1 MRIMVVEDERKVA
14 SFIARAL
21 RENAYAVDV
30 VDSSEKA
37 LVMAENTVY
46 DVILLDIRLP
56 GMSGIE
62 ACRTLRRRGVETP
75 ILMLTARSLVEQR
88 VEGLDAGADDYLV
101 KPFALAELYARVR
114 ALIRRGFSQE
124 DASLRYADLEL
135 DRHRRRVRRGQL
147 EIALTSKEYA
157 VLEFLILR
165 APHPVTR
172 SEIVEHVWDCH
183 FDSETNLVEVYINRL
198 RQKIDQD
205 HPAKLIHTLRGVGY
219 LLELREERMI
229 DERQLREKV

>member
-1 MRIMVVEDERKVA
+1 MRILVVEDEHRVA

-30 VDSSEKA
+30 TDSGEKA
-37 LVMAENTVY
+37 LAMTGSILY
-46 DVILLDIRLP
+46 DAILLDIRLP
-56 GMSGIE
+56 GISGVE
-62 ACRTLRRRGVETP
+62 ACRALRRRGVETP

-88 VEGLDAGADDYLV
+88 VEGLDSGADDYLV

-114 ALIRRGFSQE
+114 ALIRRGFNQE
-124 DASLRYADLEL
+124 EATLRYADLEL
-135 DRHRRRVRRGQL
+135 DRHRRRVRRGSL

-157 VLEFLILR
+157 VLEFLMLR

-205 HPAKLIHTLRGVGY
+205 QQARLIHTLRGVGY
-219 LLELREERMI
+219 LLELREERTA
-229 DERQLREKV
+229 DER

>member
-1 MRIMVVEDERKVA
+1 MRILVVEDERRVA

-30 VDSSEKA
+30 VETSERA
-37 LVMAENTVY
+37 LAMAESTVY
-46 DVILLDIRLP
+46 DVILLDVRLP
-56 GMSGIE
+56 GMSGVE

-88 VEGLDAGADDYLV
+88 VEGLDAGADDYMV
-101 KPFALAELYARVR
+101 KPFVLAELYARIR
-114 ALIRRGFSQE
+114 ALIRRGFNQE

-135 DRHRRRVRRGQL
+135 DRHRRRVRRGPV

-157 VLEFLILR
+157 VLEFLMLR

-205 HPAKLIHTLRGVGY
+205 HPARLIHTLRGVGY
-219 LLELREERMI
+219 LLELREERMV
-229 DERQLREKV
+229 DERQLRARV